1 MAENVGEIYYSV
13 EARTDALVMGE
24 RQANKSLDRLNSK
37 FQETDREATKLGG
50 GLTSLAGI
58 IKSVI
63 AASVLREIAS
73 MVQGYQEMEDRIRL
87 ATKSADEYRL
97 VQDRLMAT
105 ANGTYR
111 SLTEAQE
118 LYVLTADSLRG
129 MGYTLNQAIDVQDSL
144 SYAFV
149 RNATNAERASNAIQ
163 AITGSF
169 NKGKVEVDNWQTIMA
184 AIPSVVG
191 DIAKAT
197 GKTENEIR
205 ALGSTGK
212 LTSQQLSEGLRKS
225 LDENSKAAAGMSNNL
240 RDASVRMKTALTQ
253 VFVNL
258 ENQTGALQGLT
269 NGIISAADAV
279 LRFGQDSDAVAGV
292 LENLNGVVATL
303 AAVYAA
309 RLVGAAS
316 SWITMQ
322 TRMIAGALAQNKA
335 DTEAAAAAVRR
346 TAIERQVAAAAVAT
360 AAAEFEAAKGTN
372 AHTIAAN
379 ALTAARERSLVAVA
393 AHNAALQRQ
402 NAIATAG
409 TVAMNGLRAS
419 MALLGGPAGVVMLA
433 AIAIGYFATKA
444 SEARVNVDELNTSL
458 GKLTINQ
465 LNKAAIDASKD
476 IEDLTNKIRG
486 AQNKLT
492 GNARPLWV
500 ISNEGW
506 EEYRTNLKADIDGM
520 QQQIDA
526 RTELIKK
533 IEEQKKAVAANN
545 GKPTGSSK
553 DEGPPVLLPP
563 TIIDDG
569 KDAEKAAKA
578 AEKAAKALQKK
589 IDDLELEA
597 DMLGM
602 TATEQELYKLQLEG
616 ASDAQIRS
624 AATSLALVEAYK
636 AQTKAAEDAAA
647 AEQKKRDAFGADGKE
662 AAKYITGDV
671 DPLSG
676 GQFDDQYARYEAEA
690 KAENERYQA
699 QLDRLKTAQELRIE
713 VLGGYQAL
721 EEQMTKDHADR
732 IKQIEDAKNSL
743 ILTSASSMF
752 ESMASGIK
760 DFAGESSAAYKT
772 MFIAAKGFAIADA
785 GLKLSQAIAQAMAD
799 PSALTP
805 AQKFANMAAVGAAG
819 ANVISQISSAAFAGR
834 ANGGPVA
841 AGNMYRVNEGGAPE
855 VFNASNGQQYMLP
868 NQRGEVVSNKDAS
881 GGSGQIINYIDITV
895 GSDGSTSVNAG
906 SSTDQSVAL
915 AQAIRVVV
923 VDEITRQSAPNGVL
937 WKMSNGQFNT

>member
-1 MAENVGEIYYSV
+1 MADNVGEIYYSV

-24 RQANKSLDRLNSK
+24 RQANQSLDRLQRG
-37 FQETDREATKLGG
+37 FDETDRSAEKLGG

-58 IKSVI
+58 IKTVI
-63 AASVLREIAS
+63 AAQVLRDIAG

-97 VQDRLMAT
+97 VQERLLAT

-129 MGYTLNQAIDVQDSL
+129 MGYTLNQTIDIQDSL

-149 RNATNAERASNAIQ
+149 RNATSVDRANNTIQ
-163 AITGSF
+163 AFTGSM
-169 NKGKVEVDNWQTIMA
+169 NKGKVEADNWSTIMA
-184 AIPSVVG
+184 AVPTVVKG
-191 DIAKAT
+191 IADAT

-205 ALGSTGK
+205 ALGSAGK
-212 LTSQQLSEGLRKS
+212 LTAQQLSEGLRKS

-240 RDASVRMKTALTQ
+240 RDAGVRMKTALTQ
-253 VFVNL
+253 MFVTV
-258 ENQTGALQGLT
+258 ENQTGVLQGLT
-269 NGIISAADAV
+269 DGIIKAADALLV
-279 LRFGQDSDAVAGV
+279 FGQNGDAVAGAMS
-292 LENLNGVVATL
+292 NLNSVVTAL

-316 SWITMQ
+316 SWVAVQGQMLL
-322 TRMIAGALAQNKA
+322 GAVAQNKA
-335 DTEAAAAAVRR
+335 DTAAAAAAVRR
-346 TAIERQVAAAAVAT
+346 TAIEREVAVVAAAT
-360 AAAEFEAAKGTN
+360 AAAEFEAAKATN
-372 AHTIAAN
+372 AHTFAAN
-379 ALTAARERSLVAVA
+379 ALTAARERALVAVN

-409 TVAMNGLRAS
+409 TVAMNGLRSA
-419 MALLGGPAGVVMLA
+419 MALLGGPMGVITLA

-444 SEARVNVDELNTSL
+444 SEARVNVDELNGSL

-465 LNKAAIDASKD
+465 LTKASIDAGKD
-476 IEDLTNKIRG
+476 IDDLSSKIRG

-520 QQQIDA
+520 QQQIDS
-526 RTELIKK
+526 RKELIAK
-533 IEEQKKAVAANN
+533 IEEQKKAVAANG
-545 GKPTGSSK
+545 GKPVAPK
-553 DEGPPVLLPP
+553 VEEPVTLLPP
-563 TIIDDG
+563 TIIDD
-569 KDAEKAAKA
+569 KEEKA
-578 AEKAAKALQKK
+578 AEKASKALQKK

-624 AATSLALVEAYK
+624 AATSLALVEAYA
-636 AQTKAAEDAAA
+636 AQKKAAEDLAA
-647 AEQKKRDAFGADGKE
+647 AEQKKREKYGTDSKE
-662 AAKYITGDV
+662 ASEYIRGDV

-676 GQFDDQYARYEAEA
+676 GEFDQQYARYEAEA
-690 KAENERYQA
+690 KAENERYTA
-699 QLDRLKTAQELRIE
+699 QLDRLRVAKEMQIE

-721 EEQMTKDHADR
+721 EEQMIKEHADR
-732 IKQIEDAKNSL
+732 TAQIEQAKNSM

-752 ESMASGIK
+752 DSMATSIK
-760 DFAGESSAAYKT
+760 AFAGESSGAYKA
-772 MFIAAKGFAIADA
+772 MFITAKAFAIADA
-785 GLKLSQAIAQAMAD
+785 GLKLSSAVAQAMAD
-799 PSALTP
+799 PTALTP
-805 AQKFANMAAVGAAG
+805 AQKFANMAAVAAAG
-819 ANVISQISSAAFAGR
+819 ANVISQISSVAFAGR
-834 ANGGPVA
+834 ANGGPVQ

-855 VFNASNGQQYMLP
+855 VFNAANGQQFMLP
-868 NQRGEVVSNKDAS
+868 NQRGEVVSNKNAS
-881 GGSGQIINYIDITV
+881 GGAGNINYITI
-895 GSDGSTSVNAG
+895 SVDSGGGVQTDAG
-906 SSTDQSVAL
+906 SSTTQSVAL

-923 VDEITRQSAPNGVL
+923 VDELERQSRQNGIL
-937 WKMSNGQFNT
+937 WKMQNGQY